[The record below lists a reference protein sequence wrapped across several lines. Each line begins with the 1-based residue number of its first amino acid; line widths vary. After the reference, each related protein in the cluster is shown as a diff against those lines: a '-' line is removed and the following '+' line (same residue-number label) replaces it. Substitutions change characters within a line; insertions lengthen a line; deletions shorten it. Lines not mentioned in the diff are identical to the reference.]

1 MGKRGFGKKKAKKLP
16 PFELIDHEAK
26 PQLEPY
32 KLMAEIRKAHHP
44 DIKDAKICLAYQKGL
59 KADVDG
65 HVTLGKCIKASDL
78 QRELVAWDFVILL
91 NFEMWTST
99 GFTKEKKMALLDHE
113 LCHADV
119 ALDKDGEPKVDA
131 AGRKTYRIRKH
142 DYQEFHAII
151 ERHGLWDRDLKRLG
165 DTIIK
170 QAQAT
175 LTFPPPVEAAAS
187 GQVTVQ

>member
-32 KLMAEIRKAHHP
+32 RLMAQIRKEHHP
-44 DIKDAKICLAYQKGL
+44 DIKDAKIALAYQKGL

-78 QRELVAWDFVILL
+78 QRELVDWDFVILL
-91 NFEMWTST
+91 NHEVWSSAE
-99 GFTKEKKMALLDHE
+99 FTKEKKMALLDHE
-113 LCHADV
+113 LCHAEP

-131 AGRKTYRIRKH
+131 AGRKSYRIRKH
-142 DYQEFHAII
+142 DVEEFQCII
-151 ERHGLWDRDLKRLG
+151 VRHGCYKRDLERFAE
-165 DTIIK
+165 TIIK
-170 QAQAT
+170 QAQKT
-175 LTFPPPVEAAAS
+175 LNFPVPAAGAS
-187 GQVTVQ
+187 GEVVVQ

>member
-1 MGKRGFGKKKAKKLP
+1 MGKRGFGKKKSKKLP

-32 KLMAEIRKAHHP
+32 KLMAEIMKAHHP

-78 QRELVAWDFVILL
+78 QRELVDWDFVILL
-91 NFEMWTST
+91 NFEMWNST

-113 LCHADV
+113 LCHAEP
-119 ALDKDGEPKVDA
+119 ALDRDGEPKVDA
-131 AGRKTYRIRKH
+131 AGRKAYRIRKH

-151 ERHGLWDRDLKRLG
+151 ERHGLWDRDLQRLG
-165 DTIIK
+165 ATIIK

-175 LTFPPPVEAAAS
+175 LAFPVPVEAGAS
-187 GQVTVQ
+187 GEVTVQ